1 MARGSGFDIYCTERC
16 TTTFRGANVGGVS
29 VWDDLMAANQSK
41 NLVYMSFGAAGVVG
55 ALCLLDM
62 ATGIPF
68 ARQMTFDILFLL
80 SAAVVGYLAWDAY
93 KDLA

>member
-1 MARGSGFDIYCTERC
+1 MAS
-16 TTTFRGANVGGVS
+16 NH
-29 VWDDLMAANQSK
+29 SK
-41 NLVYMSFGAAGVVG
+41 TMIQASFGVAGLVA

-62 ATGIPF
+62 LTGIFF

-80 SAAVVGYLAWDAY
+80 SAAIVAYLAWDAY

>member
-1 MARGSGFDIYCTERC
+1 MAHGAGFDVYSSH
-16 TTTFRGANVGGVS
+16 RGAGAFGS
-29 VWDDLMAANQSK
+29 ERRRRFVWDGVMAANQSK
-41 NLVYMSFGAAGVVG
+41 NLIFVSFGAAGIVG

-68 ARQMTFDILFLL
+68 ARQMVFDILFLL
-80 SAAVVGYLAWDAY
+80 SSAIVGYLAWDAY

>member
-1 MARGSGFDIYCTERC
+1 MACAEGFDVYFRDSGACAFGSERRRRC
-16 TTTFRGANVGGVS
+16 VWES
-29 VWDDLMAANQSK
+29 VMAANQSK
-41 NLVYMSFGAAGVVG
+41 NLIFVSFGAAGIVG

-68 ARQMTFDILFLL
+68 ARQMVFYILFLL
-80 SAAVVGYLAWDAY
+80 SSAIVGYLAWDAY

>member
-1 MARGSGFDIYCTERC
+1 
-16 TTTFRGANVGGVS
+16 
-29 VWDDLMAANQSK
+29 MAANQSK
-41 NLVYMSFGAAGVVG
+41 NLVYLSFGAAGVVG

-80 SAAVVGYLAWDAY
+80 SSAVVGYLAWDAY

>member
-1 MARGSGFDIYCTERC
+1 
-16 TTTFRGANVGGVS
+16 
-29 VWDDLMAANQSK
+29 MAANQSK
-41 NLVYMSFGAAGVVG
+41 NLIFVSFGAAGIVG

-68 ARQMTFDILFLL
+68 ARQMVFDILFLV
-80 SAAVVGYLAWDAY
+80 SAAIVGFLAWDAY